1 MKLLPAVKSARKA
14 FNSVIY
20 RPEKDG
26 KWKLDKEKSTGCKD
40 IGVIV
45 DANTFVVLP
54 PNTEARYGDSVF
66 RNVDGHF
73 KTSYCDDHNSMR
85 PYGEDGC

>member
-1 MKLLPAVKSARKA
+1 MELSPAVEGAREA
-14 FNSVIY
+14 FPGVVY
-20 RPEKDG
+20 KPAKDG
-26 KWKLDKEKSTGCKD
+26 KWKLDKKKSTGCKD

-45 DANTFVVLP
+45 DANTFVILP
-54 PNTEARYGDSVF
+54 PNTEARYGDRVF
-66 RNVDGHF
+66 RNVEGRL